1 MAQNKA
7 NLAVSTVGNVLK
19 IGGGI
24 VAAIGSGGIGAAA
37 GLSVAASGVSGLVN
51 TAQEVYQHNL
61 TPDQM
66 EGSAAA
72 GDIMSVA
79 GNNGFYSYCRCIQPE
94 YARIIDDYFDKYGYA
109 INRVKVPDRSSR
121 PSWNYVKT
129 KDAVITGTC
138 PVDDMAKIRAIFDR
152 GLTFWHGDYVGD
164 YSRSNK

>member
-61 TPDQM
+61 TPDKM
-66 EGSAAA
+66 
-72 GDIMSVA
+72 
-79 GNNGFYSYCRCIQPE
+79 
-94 YARIIDDYFDKYGYA
+94 
-109 INRVKVPDRSSR
+109 
-121 PSWNYVKT
+121 
-129 KDAVITGTC
+129 
-138 PVDDMAKIRAIFDR
+138 
-152 GLTFWHGDYVGD
+152 
-164 YSRSNK
+164 